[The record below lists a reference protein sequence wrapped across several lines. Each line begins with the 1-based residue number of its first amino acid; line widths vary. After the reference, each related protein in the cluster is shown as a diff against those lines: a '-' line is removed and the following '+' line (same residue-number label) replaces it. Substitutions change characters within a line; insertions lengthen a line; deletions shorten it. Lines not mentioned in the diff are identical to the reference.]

1 MAKKLNV
8 TGCIVTY
15 NNADIIE
22 KCIQSLL
29 ENTKGVNFTL
39 YISDNHSSDDT
50 VNKVKEHFHQV
61 KLIENKSNKGFGEGH
76 NCVIPHLR
84 SKYHFI
90 INPDIFIDKDVIS
103 ELTEYLEKHPD
114 VAMVTPKILNPDSSE
129 QYLPKRNPTLRYV
142 LLSKFPRF
150 KYLRK
155 EYTRENE
162 KISQP
167 AEIDFCTGCF
177 FGIRTKDFINTHGF
191 DRRYFMYMED
201 ADLSRKIRKK
211 SKIIFLPGIY
221 VYHEWKRDNIKSI
234 RGMARWFNSMFKYFC
249 KWGWKL

>member
-1 MAKKLNV
+1 M
-8 TGCIVTY
+8 
-15 NNADIIE
+15 
-22 KCIQSLL
+22 
-29 ENTKGVNFTL
+29 
-39 YISDNHSSDDT
+39 
-50 VNKVKEHFHQV
+50 
-61 KLIENKSNKGFGEGH
+61 
-76 NCVIPHLR
+76 
-84 SKYHFI
+84 
-90 INPDIFIDKDVIS
+90 
-103 ELTEYLEKHPD
+103 
-114 VAMVTPKILNPDSSE
+114 
-129 QYLPKRNPTLRYV
+129 PKRNPTLRYV

-201 ADLSRKIRKK
+201 ADLSRKIKKK

-234 RGMARWFNSMFKYFC
+234 RGMQDGLILCLNISVNGAGNYKSDERNIAMQEQYGIIVLYNKSVDESVTYNCLKKYDNL
-249 KWGWKL
+249 KLLFAIIVQSRLIIKSKLNQINLFI